1 MFILY
6 IPYGSFFY
14 AAAHHSLNL
23 VAIWAPR
30 HRGANITLFTLYSFF
45 FPMRWPFILFHLTC
59 RLTTFTISFI
69 FLFYIAS
76 RFAYLANE
84 LAKTYLEKSETK
96 YLSREKKYT
105 LSMECCC
112 LPSPLYAGEFHCVRM
127 RFVYRIFFRI
137 WLAFAFFDMSF
148 IADSVCT
155 LQNVPFLSFAV
166 KLLCC
171 FCLHS
176 SHCECGKWICKI
188 VKHKHIHNFIK
199 WPFQLHFHKVIWL
212 CSPPPPPLLRSSH
225 FFLSEYCH
233 PLNLVFRL
241 FFYSNG
247 YSLCCWYNV
256 WSSHK
261 SSN

>member
-1 MFILY
+1 
-6 IPYGSFFY
+6 
-14 AAAHHSLNL
+14 
-23 VAIWAPR
+23 
-30 HRGANITLFTLYSFF
+30 
-45 FPMRWPFILFHLTC
+45 
-59 RLTTFTISFI
+59 
-69 FLFYIAS
+69 
-76 RFAYLANE
+76 
-84 LAKTYLEKSETK
+84 
-96 YLSREKKYT
+96 
-105 LSMECCC
+105 MECCC

-166 KLLCC
+166 KLLWC
-171 FCLHS
+171 FCLYS

-212 CSPPPPPLLRSSH
+212 CSLPPPPPLLRSSH